1 MKVENYPGAAANSQ
15 LSTFNFQLKNFRPG
29 VINCTLCTYIVQK
42 EQREKKRPM
51 NPKEYNTIVDKYSD
65 DLYRFALRYTGD
77 KDDSNDAVQ
86 DCFVKLWEHHEQV
99 HADKVKGYLMRVLYR
114 LLVDRYRRRKRLV
127 GERLIPEEACSPH
140 SDYELHDSIE
150 KMLATLT
157 GEQRM
162 LLLLRDL
169 EGYSYKE
176 MAEMTG
182 LSEQQV
188 MTYLYRARVKARKYL
203 TENR

>member
-1 MKVENYPGAAANSQ
+1 
-15 LSTFNFQLKNFRPG
+15 
-29 VINCTLCTYIVQK
+29 
-42 EQREKKRPM
+42 M

-77 KDDSNDAVQ
+77 EDESNDAVQ
-86 DCFVKLWEHHEQV
+86 DCYVTLWEHHEEV
-99 HADKVKGYLMRVLYR
+99 LADKAKGYLMRMLYR
-114 LLVDRYRRRKRLV
+114 RLIDRYRRRKRLV
-127 GERLIPEEACSPH
+127 SSELIPERGYNPH
-140 SDYELHDSIE
+140 NEYELNDSIE

>member
-1 MKVENYPGAAANSQ
+1 MD
-15 LSTFNFQLKNFRPG
+15 
-29 VINCTLCTYIVQK
+29 I
-42 EQREKKRPM
+42 
-51 NPKEYNTIVDKYSD
+51 KEYNLIVDKYSD
-65 DLYRFALRYTGD
+65 DLFRFALRYTGD
-77 KDDSNDAVQ
+77 EDESNDAVQ
-86 DCFVKLWEHHEQV
+86 DSFVTLWEHHWEV
-99 HADKVKGYLMRVLYR
+99 GTDGAKGYFMRVLYR
-114 LLVDRYRRRKRLV
+114 RLVNRYRQRKKLAREEMIP
-127 GERLIPEEACSPH
+127 GESYNPH
-140 SDYELHDSIE
+140 NDYELHDSIE

>member
-1 MKVENYPGAAANSQ
+1 
-15 LSTFNFQLKNFRPG
+15 
-29 VINCTLCTYIVQK
+29 
-42 EQREKKRPM
+42 
-51 NPKEYNTIVDKYSD
+51 
-65 DLYRFALRYTGD
+65 
-77 KDDSNDAVQ
+77 
-86 DCFVKLWEHHEQV
+86 
-99 HADKVKGYLMRVLYR
+99 
-114 LLVDRYRRRKRLV
+114 
-127 GERLIPEEACSPH
+127 
-140 SDYELHDSIE
+140 
-150 KMLATLT
+150 
-157 GEQRM
+157 M

>member
-1 MKVENYPGAAANSQ
+1 
-15 LSTFNFQLKNFRPG
+15 
-29 VINCTLCTYIVQK
+29 
-42 EQREKKRPM
+42 M
-51 NPKEYNTIVDKYSD
+51 NLKEYNTVVDTYSD

-77 KDDSNDAVQ
+77 GDESNDAVQ
-86 DCFVKLWEHHEQV
+86 DCFVKLWGHHDEV
-99 HADKVKGYLMRVLYR
+99 HADRAKGYLMRVLYR
-114 LLVDRYRRRKRLV
+114 LLVDRYRRRRRLV
-127 GERLIPEEACSPH
+127 GESLIPEEGYSPH
-140 SDYELHDSIE
+140 NDYELHDSIE

-157 GEQRM
+157 EQQRM

-176 MAEMTG
+176 MAVMTG
-182 LSEQQV
+182 LNEQQV